1 MKLKKLLP
9 VLLALTCTFQAGAV
23 QLPVYADGTVAV
35 APDSGLEEVTYG
47 NLKYTKSKITK
58 VDSEGNTI
66 AIYSLMVSGM
76 ENSTEHVVIPAEIDG
91 VPVTSIG
98 VNAFQNCS
106 SLVSVQMPD
115 SITSIGKSAFQN
127 CVNLEEVNLP
137 ATLTTLVSNIF
148 EGCTSLESISI
159 PNNIT
164 NMGMECFKGC
174 TSLKEVTIPDS
185 VQSMS
190 ARVFKDCSALESV
203 LLPENLKTIPS
214 GIFWNCTS
222 LKSITIPESV
232 ETIETGAFQDC
243 SSLTEIQIPDYI
255 SYLGIDV
262 FEGSGWLENQPDGA
276 VYLNH
281 ILYCYKGTIPETTFI
296 IPEHVKYIAPYAF
309 KSQKNLESV
318 IIPQGVEIIGYSAF
332 FLCTNLKTIQFP
344 DSLKTVQT
352 DAFSSTPW
360 YEEQPDGVVYAGNY
374 ALTYKG
380 EMPENS
386 LITIQDGTTVL
397 DPNLFK
403 DRKELTGL
411 VLPDG
416 LTTIYGDAFAG
427 CENLEIIRIPD
438 SVATVGQNAFE
449 ETPWFAQQPDG
460 LLYIGS
466 TAYCYKGDMPEQ
478 TEITL
483 QEGTLSVAPYAFMKC
498 ENLVSI
504 TFPDGLQDIG
514 RYAFY
519 SCRNLTEITL
529 PESVRSVGSVYDGA
543 SRLIAGG
550 KSTALTITV
559 LNPSCKFV
567 NDYTF
572 PRAEKT
578 LIRGYADSTAQA
590 YAEQQGFL
598 FESLGDF
605 DPPEQTDPPEE
616 KQIRMGDID
625 LDDEITILD
634 VVMGNRVFVGVESIT
649 LEQRKAYDI
658 NHSGAVDLADSMLVL
673 QYLVHL
679 IDSLE
684 DLVI

>member
-1 MKLKKLLP
+1 MKLRKLLT

-23 QLPVYADGTVAV
+23 QISAHADGAVVVASD
-35 APDSGLEEVTYG
+35 AEETESTYG
-47 NLKYTKSKITK
+47 NLKYIKSKINQ
-58 VDSEGNTI
+58 VNSEGNTI
-66 AIYSLMVSGM
+66 AVYSLRISGV
-76 ENSTEHVVIPAEIDG
+76 EDGTEHLVIPEEIDG

-98 VNAFQNCS
+98 VNAFQDCS
-106 SLVSVQMPD
+106 SLVSVQMPN
-115 SITSIGKSAFQN
+115 SITTIGKCAFQN
-127 CVNLEEVNLP
+127 CVNLEEVNLS
-137 ATLTTLVSNIF
+137 AALTTLVSNIF
-148 EGCTSLESISI
+148 EGCTSLKSISI
-159 PNNIT
+159 PESVT
-164 NMGMECFKGC
+164 NMGMECFQGC

-203 LLPENLKTIPS
+203 TLPKNLKAIPS
-214 GIFWNCTS
+214 GIFWNCTN

-232 ETIETGAFQDC
+232 ETIDTVAFQNC
-243 SSLTEIQIPDYI
+243 TSLTEIQIPDCV

-281 ILYCYKGTIPETTFI
+281 ILYCYKGTIPETTFTI
-296 IPEHVKYIAPYAF
+296 SENVKYIAPYAF
-309 KSQKNLESV
+309 KNQKNLESV
-318 IIPQGVEIIGYSAF
+318 IIPQGVETIGYSAF
-332 FLCTNLKTIQFP
+332 FLCTELKTIQFP
-344 DSLKTVQT
+344 DSLKTVQS

-374 ALTYKG
+374 AWAYKG
-380 EMPENS
+380 EMPEDS
-386 LITIQDGTTVL
+386 LIVIQDGTTVL
-397 DPNLFK
+397 DPDLFK

-411 VLPDG
+411 ILPDG
-416 LTTIYGDAFAG
+416 LTTIYGDAFTG
-427 CENLEIIRIPD
+427 CENLEMIRIPD
-438 SVATVGQNAFE
+438 SIATVGHNAFE

-483 QEGTLSVAPYAFMKC
+483 REGTLSVAPYAFVKC

-504 TFPDGLQDIG
+504 TFPEGLQDIG

-519 SCRNLTEITL
+519 ACRNLTEITL
-529 PESVRSVGSVYDGA
+529 PESVRSVGSVYDGQ
-543 SRLIAGG
+543 SRLIAVG
-550 KSTALTITV
+550 KAGDLTVTI
-559 LNPSCKFV
+559 LNPFCEFV

-578 LIRGYADSTAQA
+578 LIRGYADSTAQV
-590 YAEQQGFL
+590 YAEEKGFT
-598 FESLGDF
+598 FESLGNF

-616 KQIRMGDID
+616 KKIRMGDID

-634 VVMGNRVFVGVESIT
+634 VVMGNRVFVGVESVT
-649 LEQRKAYDI
+649 PEQRKAYDV
-658 NHSGAVDLADSMLVL
+658 NHSGSIDLADSMLVL

-679 IDSLE
+679 IDSL
-684 DLVI
+684 DDITV